1 MKFSHKIFLMPLLAG
16 IAFLIVFG
24 ITRRGEKNNERLLE
38 QIETQFFQALELSH
52 KLEKL
57 AVQTRHMLQDAITV
71 EDEDMIIEADGL
83 RDEFLKAIEKGKS
96 IKSIRGEDVQN
107 LSECFTDYY
116 EIARRVTQRMIYS
129 ELTEELFA
137 DVAMMN
143 EKRGILQQKLDESTR
158 AQEFAMVEAF
168 ASARASYNVNHTV
181 VALSFMISL
190 GLILTIS
197 FIVIISVIRPLT
209 KITVAAEAIAEGS
222 LDEKID
228 YHSKD
233 EMGRLVDTFRSMQS
247 SLISDIA
254 RRETVEEA
262 LRSSEVRFRSLVEN
276 VNDVIYSTD
285 LEGRFTYLSPKFED
299 YTGYKCEEFLGRRLS
314 DLMHEEDIKKYQDFL
329 LTSGS
334 NTGKSQDIQYRVIG
348 KDGRLGWFITN
359 ASEITD
365 DSGKPVEIIGATHDI
380 TELKNA
386 LDNLE
391 EAIRELRRTQ
401 AQLVQSEKMASLG
414 KLVAGVAHE
423 FNNPIGAVL
432 STNDNLKRGIE
443 KLTKIIEESID
454 ISNEVKDNFMRV
466 INGIKNSHYIINEGA
481 GRVSKIVQRMKAFSH
496 LDEAEIQLIDI
507 HRCIEDGIEAVPN
520 SLLSDIAIERQFGE
534 IPKVMCYPAKIN
546 QAILSIVLNAA
557 EAVQSEGT
565 IKIETSHSEDI
576 VAIIISDDGTGIPSD
591 IRERIF
597 DPGFTTKSRGVGTG
611 LGLAISY
618 QVMKEHNGSIEISSE
633 IGIGTEVKLTLPVNI
648 K

>member
-391 EAIRELRRTQ
+391 EAIRELGGLRRN
-401 AQLVQSEKMASLG
+401 L
-414 KLVAGVAHE
+414 
-423 FNNPIGAVL
+423 FN
-432 STNDNLKRGIE
+432 
-443 KLTKIIEESID
+443 
-454 ISNEVKDNFMRV
+454 
-466 INGIKNSHYIINEGA
+466 
-481 GRVSKIVQRMKAFSH
+481 
-496 LDEAEIQLIDI
+496 
-507 HRCIEDGIEAVPN
+507 
-520 SLLSDIAIERQFGE
+520 
-534 IPKVMCYPAKIN
+534 PKKW
-546 QAILSIVLNAA
+546 L
-557 EAVQSEGT
+557 
-565 IKIETSHSEDI
+565 H
-576 VAIIISDDGTGIPSD
+576 
-591 IRERIF
+591 
-597 DPGFTTKSRGVGTG
+597 
-611 LGLAISY
+611 
-618 QVMKEHNGSIEISSE
+618 
-633 IGIGTEVKLTLPVNI
+633 
-648 K
+648 

>member
-1 MKFSHKIFLMPLLAG
+1 
-16 IAFLIVFG
+16 
-24 ITRRGEKNNERLLE
+24 
-38 QIETQFFQALELSH
+38 
-52 KLEKL
+52 
-57 AVQTRHMLQDAITV
+57 
-71 EDEDMIIEADGL
+71 
-83 RDEFLKAIEKGKS
+83 
-96 IKSIRGEDVQN
+96 
-107 LSECFTDYY
+107 
-116 EIARRVTQRMIYS
+116 
-129 ELTEELFA
+129 
-137 DVAMMN
+137 
-143 EKRGILQQKLDESTR
+143 
-158 AQEFAMVEAF
+158 
-168 ASARASYNVNHTV
+168 
-181 VALSFMISL
+181 
-190 GLILTIS
+190 
-197 FIVIISVIRPLT
+197 
-209 KITVAAEAIAEGS
+209 
-222 LDEKID
+222 
-228 YHSKD
+228 
-233 EMGRLVDTFRSMQS
+233 
-247 SLISDIA
+247 
-254 RRETVEEA
+254 
-262 LRSSEVRFRSLVEN
+262 
-276 VNDVIYSTD
+276 
-285 LEGRFTYLSPKFED
+285 
-299 YTGYKCEEFLGRRLS
+299 
-314 DLMHEEDIKKYQDFL
+314 
-329 LTSGS
+329 
-334 NTGKSQDIQYRVIG
+334 
-348 KDGRLGWFITN
+348 
-359 ASEITD
+359 
-365 DSGKPVEIIGATHDI
+365 
-380 TELKNA
+380 
-386 LDNLE
+386 
-391 EAIRELRRTQ
+391 
-401 AQLVQSEKMASLG
+401 MASLG